1 VANLL
6 HLRFEFAGLGS
17 GYNLV
22 RRNLHTMSGQSKKS
36 HENQKPRILQT
47 QNAAKAA

>member
-1 VANLL
+1 MG
-6 HLRFEFAGLGS
+6 HKKPRKMQRKWQGKGL
-17 GYNLV
+17 
-22 RRNLHTMSGQSKKS
+22 SKKS